1 LMDEPAAGLN
11 SRETLQLAELIRRI
25 RELGITVVLVE
36 HDMDL
41 VMDICETIFVLNLGK
56 KLTQGTPR
64 EVQENPAVISAYLGV
79 S

>member
-1 LMDEPAAGLN
+1 
-11 SRETLQLAELIRRI
+11 
-25 RELGITVVLVE
+25 
-36 HDMDL
+36 MDL

-64 EVQENPAVISAYLGV
+64 EVQENPVVISAYLGV